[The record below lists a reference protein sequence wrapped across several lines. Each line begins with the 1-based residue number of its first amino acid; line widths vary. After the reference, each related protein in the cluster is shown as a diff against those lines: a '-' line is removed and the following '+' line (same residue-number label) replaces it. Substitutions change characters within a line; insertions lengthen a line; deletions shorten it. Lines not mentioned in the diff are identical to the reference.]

1 MKCRI
6 TEGVSPII
14 TLEIDD
20 EVMPPCSKI
29 AEEKNPLF
37 PIGIGRG
44 VIGTFIVSCILVI
57 TCIIWFCVKDV
68 HALKIDLGTMPLSV
82 KVAHSNP
89 DLLCLVVTC
98 CVAALSLVFCTLLC
112 HVRAKMMQERRR
124 ALKDRYDFVSQ
135 LFNTIKD
142 MKPFPPWMAGNDLRG
157 KAGPMPDKTKT
168 VHDTKDVGKKTTE
181 GVAEAK
187 DTESDEKEVEE
198 ETAGTR
204 DAEDESKKDT
214 PLGSEAGDS
223 QSEVFSFIMNGGG
236 GRSPWENGTYMGTGA
251 LSSVCPTRPQ
261 YFSPQCFPNVMTI
274 IRTSQFGVPG
284 EPDSP
289 LSYMKYEDQ

>member
-29 AEEKNPLF
+29 AEEKKPLF
-37 PIGIGRG
+37 PIGIGG
-44 VIGTFIVSCILVI
+44 SVMTICILFLLLAVAYI
-57 TCIIWFCVKDV
+57 VCFCIKDV
-68 HALKIDLGTMPLSV
+68 NALKIDMGTTPLSV

-89 DLLCLVVTC
+89 DLLCLVVPC
-98 CVAALSLVFCTLLC
+98 CVAALSLVFCTLLY
-112 HVRAKMMQERRR
+112 HVGAKMMQERRR

-168 VHDTKDVGKKTTE
+168 VHDTKDVEKKTTE
-181 GVAEAK
+181 GEAEAK
-187 DTESDEKEVEE
+187 DTESGEKEVEE

-204 DAEDESKKDT
+204 DAEDESKKGM
-214 PLGSEAGDS
+214 PFGSEAGDS

-236 GRSPWENGTYMGTGA
+236 ERSPLENGTYMGTGA

-284 EPDSP
+284 EPGSP
-289 LSYMKYEDQ
+289 FSYMKYEGQ

>member
-6 TEGVSPII
+6 NEGVSPII

-20 EVMPPCSKI
+20 EVMPTCSKI

-44 VIGTFIVSCILVI
+44 VIGTFIVSSILVI
-57 TCIIWFCVKDV
+57 ICIIWVCVKDV
-68 HALKIDLGTMPLSV
+68 HALKIDLGTTPLSV

-112 HVRAKMMQERRR
+112 HVRAKMVQERRR

-142 MKPFPPWMAGNDLRG
+142 MRPFPPWMAGNDLRG

-187 DTESDEKEVEE
+187 DTESGEKEVEE
-198 ETAGTR
+198 ETVGTR
-204 DAEDESKKDT
+204 DVEDESKKGT
-214 PLGSEAGDS
+214 PLGLEAGDS

-236 GRSPWENGTYMGTGA
+236 GVPPGGDGTYTGSEA
-251 LSSVCPTRPQ
+251 PSSVCPIRPQ
-261 YFSPQCFPNVMTI
+261 HFPNVMTI

-289 LSYMKYEDQ
+289 WLYYGMPNQQ